1 MAPRKEA
8 RHEGSDVN
16 GMVSGVRGPE
26 QAAMLEAAIRQIPGV
41 ASVSVDCGAD
51 GEVTAID
58 ILVEGRVQSRRIV
71 RDVESACT
79 AHLGRRLPLEAVS
92 ITRGRSGSAR
102 SVRQRALVPE
112 RLSRATSGAMGTL
125 APDAPQSPVSGDA
138 ARAGGVRVTVSGE
151 SGEGRAPEDAGQQG
165 ADAKAPAVK
174 KYRVV
179 SGAGTASPGG
189 DKPREGWRA
198 RTSGDEEMR
207 PEPRIGLKRLGVNV
221 YSDRIHAVVEL
232 SYGPRTFTGEEDD
245 LPNEDNRFRVP
256 AAAALKAL
264 DKAFGGLVGL
274 SVDDVQ
280 LCRLSG
286 RETAVVLAT
295 IGSPWGDV
303 PSTGASY
310 VTRSEEEAVI
320 RALLHAVNR
329 CVTLTYG
336 GEEFYDEDVG

>member
-1 MAPRKEA
+1 MAPR
-8 RHEGSDVN
+8 
-16 GMVSGVRGPE
+16 RGTRQEHRAGRIPE
-26 QAAMLEAAIRQIPGV
+26 QAVALEAAIRQISGV
-41 ASVSVDCGAD
+41 ASVSVTCGPE
-51 GEVTAID
+51 GQVTAID
-58 ILVEGRVQSRRIV
+58 ILVEKGVQSRRIV

-79 AHLGRRLPLEAVS
+79 AHLGHRLPSEAVS
-92 ITRGRSGSAR
+92 ITRERGGTARASRQKKTLTERPDEMAVVETVIAASG
-102 SVRQRALVPE
+102 Q
-112 RLSRATSGAMGTL
+112 TSGYGGGTHEGPSSTVGSDGGGMQNDATPASPGVE
-125 APDAPQSPVSGDA
+125 APV
-138 ARAGGVRVTVSGE
+138 
-151 SGEGRAPEDAGQQG
+151 
-165 ADAKAPAVK
+165 VK

-179 SGAGTASPGG
+179 SRASAARGG
-189 DKPREGWRA
+189 VEKPRKTGRVRERG
-198 RTSGDEEMR
+198 EEDLR
-207 PEPRIGLKRLGVNV
+207 PEPRIGMKRLGVNV
-221 YSDRIHAVVEL
+221 YPDRIHAMVEL
-232 SYGPRTFTGEEDD
+232 SYGPRTFVGEEDD

-274 SVDDVQ
+274 SVDDIQ

-336 GEEFYDEDVG
+336 GEEFYEEDIG